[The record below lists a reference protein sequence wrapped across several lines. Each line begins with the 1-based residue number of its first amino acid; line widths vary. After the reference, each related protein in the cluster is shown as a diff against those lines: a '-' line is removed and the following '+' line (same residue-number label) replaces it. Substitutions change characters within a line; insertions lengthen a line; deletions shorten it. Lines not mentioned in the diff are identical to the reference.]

1 MAVILKAKLDKSTK
15 RQYRYKI
22 EKNEHGVSGSLY
34 LAQESVGKN
43 PKKTLKL
50 KVKLER
56 KT

>member
-1 MAVILKAKLDKSTK
+1 MAIVLKAKLDKSTK

-43 PKKTLKL
+43 PKKTLKI
-50 KVKLER
+50 KVKL
-56 KT
+56 KTKT